1 MKNNKTLG
9 FVQMP
14 VIQLNKV
21 EPKHK
26 FVPKTGY
33 TGKKDLSI
41 NPDGTISV
49 GKEDWDTD
57 KPNFRGE

>member
-1 MKNNKTLG
+1 MKKNKTLG

-14 VIQLNKV
+14 VYQLNKV

-33 TGKKDLSI
+33 TGRLSLHR

-57 KPNFRGE
+57 KPNLRGE

>member
-1 MKNNKTLG
+1 MENTILG
-9 FVQMP
+9 YVQAP

-26 FVPKTGY
+26 FVPKAGY
-33 TGKKDLSI
+33 TGKRNLNV
-41 NPDGTISV
+41 NPDGTICL

-57 KPNFRGE
+57 KPNLRGE